1 MYKIIGADGKEY
13 GPITAEQVRQWIT
26 EGRAN
31 AQTKVLPPG
40 ATEWKTVAEVPEL
53 ATAPAMTPLPQPVH
67 RPGLASGAD
76 QVNGPAIGLIV
87 TAVLGFLASIVG
99 TLWNLL
105 AAGAG
110 FHQSGMN
117 PEMERLATMF
127 GGTMGVIS
135 GIIGFLVAGLIL
147 FGALKMKKCESY
159 GWAITASI
167 IAMIPCISPCCLV
180 GLPVGIWALVV
191 LSKPEVKSAF
201 H

>member
-13 GPITAEQVRQWIT
+13 GPITAEQLRQWIA

-31 AQTKVLPPG
+31 RQTKVLPPD

-53 ATAPAMTPLPQPVH
+53 ATAPSMAPLAQPAYP
-67 RPGLASGAD
+67 PGLVSGAD

-87 TAVLGFLASIVG
+87 TAILGFLATIVG

-105 AAGAG
+105 AAGVG
-110 FHQSGMN
+110 FHRTGMN
-117 PEMERLATMF
+117 AEMERFTSMF
-127 GGTMGVIS
+127 SGTIGVVS

-159 GWAITASI
+159 GWAMTASI

-180 GLPVGIWALVV
+180 GLPIGIWALVV
-191 LSKPEVKSAF
+191 LAKPEVKSAF